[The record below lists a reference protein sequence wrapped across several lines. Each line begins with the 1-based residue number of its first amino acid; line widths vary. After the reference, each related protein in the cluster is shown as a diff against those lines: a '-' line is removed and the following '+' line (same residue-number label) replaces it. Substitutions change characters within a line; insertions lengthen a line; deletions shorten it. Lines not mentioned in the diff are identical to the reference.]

1 MKKWIVF
8 CLMGCCLGACQST
21 EDWKE
26 NMSCDPLS
34 DAEDAC
40 GAQTLT
46 ADGEEHA
53 SDSTD
58 VDVDEENGTPS
69 DATGDGSTPVDKDD
83 ADDALPDEDVP
94 DEALPDEDVPETT
107 DGTTEHENAE
117 DLPVECEHL
126 VLCDETEHAQNCC
139 SPQPVPIDAPGLT
152 NLYQLSANFYRSGQ
166 PSDGG
171 LTSAKSLG
179 IRTALSLQ
187 LVNMDSVYE
196 AEEQTGLALEH
207 VPMVPWLVSE
217 DDLVSAMRVIH
228 AAEKPILVHCLH
240 GSDRTGLVVAMYRI
254 LFEGWTRDMA
264 RFEMTQGGFGYHEE
278 FHNLVETLDSISIE
292 TMQERVFGDQAGS
305 AAP

>member
-8 CLMGCCLGACQST
+8 CLMGCCLGACQAT

-40 GAQTLT
+40 DAKTLT

-58 VDVDEENGTPS
+58 ADVDEDNGTPS
-69 DATGDGSTPVDKDD
+69 DATGDGLTPEDKND
-83 ADDALPDEDVP
+83 ADAALPDADAPE
-94 DEALPDEDVPETT
+94 EVPETT
-107 DGTTEHENAE
+107 DGEPEHENAE

-139 SPQPVPIDAPGLT
+139 SPQPVSIDVPGLT

-179 IRTALSLQ
+179 IRTVLSLQ

-217 DDLVSAMRVIH
+217 DDLVS
-228 AAEKPILVHCLH
+228 EKQPL
-240 GSDRTGLVVAMYRI
+240 
-254 LFEGWTRDMA
+254 
-264 RFEMTQGGFGYHEE
+264 
-278 FHNLVETLDSISIE
+278 LD
-292 TMQERVFGDQAGS
+292 TA
-305 AAP
+305 